1 MSSSGFSWTLP
12 PLVAYPEQRERPDS
26 WTDRLEAQ
34 LTAWPM
40 ALWPRM
46 VRGREM
52 RFVASVNRLEQ
63 SFGSMDT
70 AALWLAARD
79 LRGRLRGALDD
90 DALVAESFAL
100 VREVASRELGMRH
113 FDVQLRGGFAL
124 LHGRVAE
131 METGEGK
138 TLTAILAAATA
149 ALAGVPVHVVTVN
162 DYLAGRD
169 AAGMEKVYRALGLN
183 VGTIVHGLAPEQRR
197 AAYACDITY
206 GSNKEMAF
214 DYLRDRLALAD
225 SPGNLAL
232 KLRRLLGGTDESG
245 GVVMR
250 GLHFAIVDEADSVLV
265 DEARTPLIISRQT
278 DSDDERRWAEAALQ
292 LADELDPERHY
303 KLLREERRIELTR
316 EGRERLNE
324 IGEAWGGIWQSRI
337 RREESARQALTAVQ
351 LFQAGDHYLVR
362 DGKVQIIDEYT
373 GRIMA
378 DRSWSEGLHQLVE
391 AKEGCEVTSRKIPVA
406 RMTYQRFFRR
416 YRRLAGMTGTGHE
429 VGSEFWR
436 VYQLPVVRIPTNRPV
451 QRQRLAARFY
461 PTAEEKWSAVVAR
474 AEELRAQ
481 GRPVLIGTRSVD
493 ASETVSTRLQEAG
506 VEHVVLNAAQDED
519 EAEIIAQAGQL
530 GRVTVATNMAG
541 RGVDIQLPDEVLALG
556 GLHVILTERHD
567 ARRIDRQLEG
577 RCGRQGDPG
586 STEALLSL
594 EDPLL
599 ELVKSSPLLRA
610 SHMAGGLGRLASRR
624 VFAKAQGRA
633 ERAHARARYELL
645 KQDRKL
651 GVVLAFSG
659 GME

>member
-1 MSSSGFSWTLP
+1 
-12 PLVAYPEQRERPDS
+12 
-26 WTDRLEAQ
+26 
-34 LTAWPM
+34 
-40 ALWPRM
+40 
-46 VRGREM
+46 
-52 RFVASVNRLEQ
+52 
-63 SFGSMDT
+63 
-70 AALWLAARD
+70 
-79 LRGRLRGALDD
+79 
-90 DALVAESFAL
+90 
-100 VREVASRELGMRH
+100 
-113 FDVQLRGGFAL
+113 
-124 LHGRVAE
+124 
-131 METGEGK
+131 
-138 TLTAILAAATA
+138 
-149 ALAGVPVHVVTVN
+149 
-162 DYLAGRD
+162 
-169 AAGMEKVYRALGLN
+169 
-183 VGTIVHGLAPEQRR
+183 
-197 AAYACDITY
+197 
-206 GSNKEMAF
+206 MAF
-214 DYLRDRLALAD
+214 DYLRDRLALAGG
-225 SPGNLAL
+225 PNNLAL
-232 KLRRLLGGTDESG
+232 KLRRLLGGADESS

-278 DSDDERRWAEAALQ
+278 DSDDERRWSEAALQ
-292 LADELDPERHY
+292 LADELEPDVHY

-316 EGRERLNE
+316 EGRERLDE
-324 IGEAWGGIWQSRI
+324 IGEAWGGIWHSRI

-416 YRRLAGMTGTGHE
+416 YQRLAGMTGTAQE
-429 VGSEFWR
+429 VGSEFWK
-436 VYQLPVVRIPTNRPV
+436 VYHLPVVRIPTNRPV
-451 QRQRLAARFY
+451 QRRRQKTRFF

-474 AEELRAQ
+474 AGELRAQ

-493 ASETVSTRLQEAG
+493 ASETVSARLREAG
-506 VEHVVLNAAQDED
+506 LDHVVLNAAQDED
-519 EAEIIAQAGQL
+519 EAEIIAQAGQF
-530 GRVTVATNMAG
+530 GRLTVATNMAG
-541 RGVDIQLPDEVLALG
+541 RGVDIRLPQEVLALG

-586 STEALLSL
+586 STETLLSL

-599 ELVKSSPLLRA
+599 ELVKSSPALRA
-610 SHMAGGLGRLASRR
+610 SHLGGGLGRLASRR
-624 VFAKAQGRA
+624 VFAKAQRRA
-633 ERAHARARYELL
+633 ERAHSRARYELL